1 MAAECSRIQF
11 GRARDVNL
19 IGRAGADRGGCALT
33 MIIIRD
39 LRRDWRRWS
48 AAERVCAAALSG
60 LWVAGITT
68 AMLADTL
75 FR

>member
-1 MAAECSRIQF
+1 MAAEWSRIQF

-19 IGRAGADRGGCALT
+19 IGRAAADRGGAP

-68 AMLADTL
+68 AILADTL

>member
-1 MAAECSRIQF
+1 MVAEWSRIQF
-11 GRARDVNL
+11 GPARDVNV
-19 IGRAGADRGGCALT
+19 IGHTAADHGAAS

-39 LRRDWRRWS
+39 LRRDWHRWS

-68 AMLADTL
+68 VTLADTL